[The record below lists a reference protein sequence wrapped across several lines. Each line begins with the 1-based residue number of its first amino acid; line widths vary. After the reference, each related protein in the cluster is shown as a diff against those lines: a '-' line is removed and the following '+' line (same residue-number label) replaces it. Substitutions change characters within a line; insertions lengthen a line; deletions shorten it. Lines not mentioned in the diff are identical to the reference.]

1 MAFNDIYPLAH
12 TGHSVSSDDLIKNP
26 QIHESTQEEEDTAY
40 MVTYLAIHN
49 DHTSNRY
56 DSDSETFEELYLKTE
71 FTNESQGLQMYE
83 LVDPQDSNI
92 IDLDQMISDD
102 DEDDMIDGKEQ
113 EACHQHEM
121 HQLLLRDFFNIP
133 VQPEIEDVE
142 LNEADLALLAEI
154 LDIGTWFGGQPDDL
168 MEDLSP
174 SLDESLDMDNDIE
187 DDL

>member
-26 QIHESTQEEEDTAY
+26 QIHEDTAY

-92 IDLDQMISDD
+92 IDLDQVIS
-102 DEDDMIDGKEQ
+102 DDMIDGKEQ

-154 LDIGTWFGGQPDDL
+154 LDIGAWFGGQPDDL

>member
-1 MAFNDIYPLAH
+1 MITQATDMTL
-12 TGHSVSSDDLIKNP
+12 TLRLLKNCILRQSLRMSP
-26 QIHESTQEEEDTAY
+26 K
-40 MVTYLAIHN
+40 
-49 DHTSNRY
+49 
-56 DSDSETFEELYLKTE
+56 DSKC
-71 FTNESQGLQMYE
+71 MK

-92 IDLDQMISDD
+92 IDLDQVIS
-102 DEDDMIDGKEQ
+102 DDMIDGKEQ